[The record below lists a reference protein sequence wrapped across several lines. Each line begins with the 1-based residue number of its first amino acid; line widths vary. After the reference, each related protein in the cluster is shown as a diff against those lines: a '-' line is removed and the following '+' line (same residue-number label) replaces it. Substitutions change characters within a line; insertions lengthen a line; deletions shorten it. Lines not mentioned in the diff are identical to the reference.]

1 MFFVFFLFPF
11 YFTEQTPTAG
21 RVDDVKLFWNML
33 RMPCQAKQSL
43 INHSASPTPFPFL
56 SSISSQRM
64 QLLLGHVQ
72 GLSIQDE
79 RV

>member
-1 MFFVFFLFPF
+1 
-11 YFTEQTPTAG
+11 
-21 RVDDVKLFWNML
+21 
-33 RMPCQAKQSL
+33 MPCQAKQSL

-79 RV
+79 RVGVSAAEPRDQWVWAAESN